1 MCGGVYCSKNGKRGR
16 QSALYVP
23 CMTNEKA
30 RTMIERTL
38 YSPDHQAFRDS
49 FRRFIDKEIA
59 PFHADWEEQGYVD
72 RAVWNKAGD
81 NGFLCMSMPEAYGG
95 SGADRLYSVI
105 QMEELGR
112 AGFSGIGYSLHNEIV
127 APYIERYG
135 TEAQKAKFLP
145 AMASGAMIGA
155 IAMSEPAAGSDLQ
168 GIKTTALKQADGSY
182 ILNGSKTFI
191 TNGWH
196 ADLVIVVAKTN
207 PAAGAKGTSLLLVER
222 GMPGFSVGKRLKKM
236 GMKAQ
241 DTSELFFDQVR
252 VPAENLLG
260 GEVLENKG
268 FICLME
274 QLPWE
279 RLQIAIG
286 AVAAA
291 QAAIDWTVD
300 YVKERKVFGQ
310 AVGSFQNT
318 RFTLAELQTQVQIAA
333 VFVDKCTELLLQ
345 EKLDTATASMAK
357 YWCSDLQCKVM
368 DECVQLF
375 GGYGYMWE
383 YPITRA
389 YADAR
394 VQRIHGGTNEIM
406 KEVITRAMGLAGK

>member
-1 MCGGVYCSKNGKRGR
+1 
-16 QSALYVP
+16 
-23 CMTNEKA
+23 
-30 RTMIERTL
+30 MIERTL
-38 YSPDHQAFRDS
+38 YSPDHEAFRDS

-196 ADLVIVVAKTN
+196 ADIVIVVAKTN
-207 PAAGAKGTSLLLVER
+207 PAAGAKGTSLLLLER

-236 GMKAQ
+236 GLKAQ
-241 DTSELFFDQVR
+241 DTSELFFDQVH
-252 VPAENLLG
+252 VPADNLLG
-260 GEVLENKG
+260 GAVLENKG

-279 RLQIAIG
+279 RLQIAIS

-345 EKLDTATASMAK
+345 DKLDTATASMAK
-357 YWCSDLQCKVM
+357 YWCSDMQCKVM

-394 VQRIHGGTNEIM
+394 VQRIYGGTNEIM
-406 KEVITRAMGLAGK
+406 KEVITRAMGLGGK